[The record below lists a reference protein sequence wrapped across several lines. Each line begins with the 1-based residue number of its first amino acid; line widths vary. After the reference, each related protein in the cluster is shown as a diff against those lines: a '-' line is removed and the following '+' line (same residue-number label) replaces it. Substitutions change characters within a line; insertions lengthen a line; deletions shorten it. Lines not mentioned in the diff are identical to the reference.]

1 MTFPRLRII
10 ALFWL
15 TACGCSSSDI
25 DAVYGRRRGA
35 NGGASVNGVGVLAA
49 MFEAA
54 GHKVITKR
62 HLCPKFQDCQTVVW
76 APDDF
81 APPSDEQVQFFEDWL
96 RTGDGRTLIYVG
108 RDYDASIAYWDQ
120 VQPSAPSAQAVE
132 VLRRLSNAR
141 AKHSQ
146 AKTAMPAEQSCPWFR
161 IVRNRPLRRI
171 GMGAEGPAALEGVWC
186 DHADIDAG
194 QVNLEIDA
202 RFEAPSAAAATQ
214 NTSQPDDAAIL
225 LAAGPDVFVRRLTR
239 PEWRKGQVIV
249 VTNGAFLLNLPLVQ
263 KEHRKLAAQLI
274 AECAPAASAVVFLE
288 SEQGG
293 PPLLQKEPGEDRQSG
308 FEPFTVWPIGAI
320 LLHFVAVGLLYLL
333 SRMPIFGRPQELAAD
348 SVSDFGKHVHALGE
362 LLARTQESAYAQRRL
377 SQYQEHVKR
386 ESGATAGNLAK
397 RTRPPG

>member
-10 ALFWL
+10 ALLWL

-81 APPSDEQVQFFEDWL
+81 APPNDEQVQFFEDWL

-146 AKTAMPAEQSCPWFR
+146 AKQAMPAEQNCPWFR

-186 DHADIDAG
+186 DHVDIDAG
-194 QVNLEIDA
+194 QVDLEIDA
-202 RFEAPSAAAATQ
+202 RFEAPSAAAAQ
-214 NTSQPDDAAIL
+214 NTSQPDGAAIL

-239 PEWRKGQVIV
+239 PEWRKGQVLV

-274 AECAPAASAVVFLE
+274 AECAPPASTVVFLE
-288 SEQGG
+288 SAQGG

-333 SRMPIFGRPQELAAD
+333 SRMPIFGRPQELATD

-386 ESGATAGNLAK
+386 ESGAIAGNLAK
-397 RTRPPG
+397 RTRPP